1 MQRKQEKTPGKKKRD
16 IKAAPGGPFLHT
28 NFQQAGNLLD
38 YLLMSAIKSTGKK
51 FEAVLER
58 THDRLRWVIARL
70 PFDAAETWGTR
81 GQIRVQ
87 GEINGF
93 NFRTTLFPN
102 GQGGHFLIVN
112 KQMQAGGKTAPGLT
126 ARFQLTPDTAPRKAA
141 QPPHELLREL
151 AQSKRL
157 LKFYE
162 SLGKSRRNYIAGW
175 IAEGKQTETRVRR
188 ARQMAE
194 RMMETLEAER
204 ELPPMMQLAF
214 RQNPLAREKWEQM
227 PASHRRQHLF
237 SIFYYR
243 EPESRARRF
252 AKAMEEMLHGR
263 EGPRKKT
270 EEWDELE

>member
-1 MQRKQEKTPGKKKRD
+1 VS
-16 IKAAPGGPFLHT
+16 T
-28 NFQQAGNLLD
+28 N
-38 YLLMSAIKSTGKK
+38 KSSKPAGKK
-51 FEAVLER
+51 FKAVLER
-58 THDRLRWVIARL
+58 TSDRLRWVIAHL
-70 PFDAAETWGTR
+70 PFDVARVWGTR
-81 GQIRVQ
+81 GQLRVQ

-93 NFRTTLFPN
+93 SFRTTLFPS
-102 GQGGHFLIVN
+102 GQGRHFLIVN

-126 ARFQLTPDTAPRKAA
+126 ARFQLTPDTTPRKAV
-141 QPPHELLREL
+141 QPPQELLREL

-162 SLGKSRRNYIAGW
+162 SLGNSRRNYIAGW
-175 IAEGKQTETRVRR
+175 VAEGKQTETRVRR

-194 RMMETLEAER
+194 RLMETLEAER

-214 RQNPLAREKWEQM
+214 RQNPLAREKWERM
-227 PASHRRQHLF
+227 SAAHRRQHLL

-263 EGPRKKT
+263 EGSRKKT
-270 EEWDELE
+270 EEISEWSEEGFE

>member
-1 MQRKQEKTPGKKKRD
+1 M
-16 IKAAPGGPFLHT
+16 A
-28 NFQQAGNLLD
+28 
-38 YLLMSAIKSTGKK
+38 
-51 FEAVLER
+51 
-58 THDRLRWVIARL
+58 
-70 PFDAAETWGTR
+70 
-81 GQIRVQ
+81 
-87 GEINGF
+87 
-93 NFRTTLFPN
+93 
-102 GQGGHFLIVN
+102 
-112 KQMQAGGKTAPGLT
+112 
-126 ARFQLTPDTAPRKAA
+126 
-141 QPPHELLREL
+141 
-151 AQSKRL
+151 
-157 LKFYE
+157 
-162 SLGKSRRNYIAGW
+162 
-175 IAEGKQTETRVRR
+175 RVRR